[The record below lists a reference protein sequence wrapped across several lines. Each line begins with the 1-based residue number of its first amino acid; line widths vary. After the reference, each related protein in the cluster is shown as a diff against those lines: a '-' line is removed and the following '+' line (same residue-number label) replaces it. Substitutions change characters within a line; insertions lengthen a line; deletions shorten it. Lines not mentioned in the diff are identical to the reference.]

1 MKTNTPPAQAD
12 QSFEVFVTTW
22 HAVRKHWLLAV
33 GVALTVFLAVSFYT
47 LGQKKIYQAVGTI
60 QFDPRPP
67 RPLGNEVQTVVD
79 MGAGD
84 YWNNREYYETQ
95 YHVISS
101 NRTTVAV
108 VEELG
113 LQHDPAFIHNAAPN
127 TTLPAE
133 ELEPLVAAK
142 ILRGRL
148 SVDPVKDSRLA
159 RVKYEDADPQRAQL
173 IVSTLLEVYTRQN
186 LDSTLK
192 STNAAVE
199 WLTTQMS
206 KLKGDLETSELA
218 LHEYKQGNN
227 ILSVS
232 LDDRSNMLREELIQL
247 SKALTRAK
255 TARTRASSRTRLM
268 RKVRSNNPRNLPASE
283 LLSNPLLSSLRQR
296 YEDSVRDRDAL
307 LGEGKGENH
316 SDVKEAAA
324 RVQAAKEALTAEIIN
339 HKKASKGDLGA
350 ISQEVAGLSSLLKDA
365 EKRAHKLNL
374 LEIEY
379 NRLDRARKN
388 NEKLYAMLLDRTK
401 ETDLQRMLRVNN
413 IHVLD
418 EPEMPVAPIRPRVP
432 LMLLLGAMAGF
443 GLGIAAAVARGLADR
458 TIKTPDD
465 AEQDLGVP
473 CLGALP
479 VFDAPGAQDPNYGGR
494 KRKRGRRLKVVT
506 RAEMMVHEAPTSAM
520 AEAARAVRT
529 NLMFM
534 SPDKPF
540 ETMLIS
546 SARPGEGKTTMACCI
561 ATAIAQAGKSV
572 LLIDCDLR
580 RPKVHRIFNKSS
592 SSGLSTALIDE
603 TVVSDELIKTE
614 IPNLNVL
621 PAGPIPPNP
630 AELFHSERFKKLL
643 AHFNERFDRV
653 IIDSSPLLAVTD
665 AAILST
671 LVDATVLVVR
681 SGQTRK
687 DVAQRALRS
696 VLDLGSNVAGV
707 VVNGLD
713 YGRHDYKYSYYG
725 YGPKMDDDS
734 PISKTEK
741 RDHQED
747 AVA

>member
-1 MKTNTPPAQAD
+1 MKPNTPSAQRE
-12 QSFEVFVTTW
+12 QSLEVFITTW
-22 HAVRKHWLLAV
+22 RAVRKHWLLALGTALAV
-33 GVALTVFLAVSFYT
+33 FLTVAFYT

-101 NRTTVAV
+101 NRTALGV

-113 LQHDPAFIHNAAPN
+113 LNRDAAFIHNAPPD
-127 TTLPAE
+127 TELPAE
-133 ELEPLVAAK
+133 EIAPLVAAK

-159 RVKYEDADPQRAQL
+159 RVKYEDANPARAQL
-173 IVSTLLEVYTRQN
+173 IVSTLLETYTSQN
-186 LDSTLK
+186 LETTLK
-192 STNAAVE
+192 STNSAVE

-206 KLKGDLETSELA
+206 KLKGDLENSEMA
-218 LHEYKQGNN
+218 LHEYKQSNN

-232 LDDRSNMLREELIQL
+232 LDDRSNMLREELNQL
-247 SKALTRAK
+247 SAALTRARA
-255 TARTRASSRTRLM
+255 ARTRAAARSRVL
-268 RKVRSNNPRNLPASE
+268 RKVGNADPRSLPASE

-316 SDVKEAAA
+316 KDVKEANA
-324 RVQAAKEALTAEIIN
+324 RVKAAKQALSAEIVN
-339 HKKASKGDLGA
+339 HKKASRGDLSA
-350 ISQEVAGLSSLLKDA
+350 ISQEVAGLNALLKNA
-365 EKRAHKLNL
+365 EKRAHQLNL

-379 NRLDRARKN
+379 NRLRRAKEN
-388 NEKLYAMLLDRTK
+388 NEKLYSMLLDRTK

-418 EPEMPVAPIRPRVP
+418 EPELPVAPIRPRVP
-432 LMLLLGAMAGF
+432 LMLLLGALAGF
-443 GLGIAAAVARGLADR
+443 GLGVAAAVARGLADR

-465 AEQDLGVP
+465 AEKDLGVA

-494 KRKRGRRLKVVT
+494 RKRKRGRLRPVIT
-506 RAEMMVHEAPTSAM
+506 RAELIVHEAPTSAM

-540 ETMLIS
+540 ERILIT

-580 RPKVHRIFNKSS
+580 RPRIHRIFDKPSS
-592 SSGLSTALIDE
+592 AGLSTVLIDE
-603 TVVSDELIKTE
+603 AVISDELVKTE
-614 IPNLNVL
+614 IPNLHVL
-621 PAGPIPPNP
+621 PAGPVPPNP
-630 AELFHSERFKKLL
+630 TELFHSERFKKLL
-643 AHFNERFDRV
+643 TELDRRFDRI

-671 LVDATVLVVR
+671 LVDAAVLVVR
-681 SGQTRK
+681 SGETRK
-687 DVAQRALRS
+687 DVAYRGLRS
-696 VLDLGSNVAGV
+696 VLDLGSHVAGV

-713 YGRHDYKYSYYG
+713 YSRHEYKYSYYG
-725 YGPKMDDDS
+725 YGSQADGDQDGEG

-741 RDHQED
+741 R
-747 AVA
+747 VA